1 MPSCSKI
8 RGALLPSHALQQRFA
23 SKALA
28 IIVAPRL
35 FFGHRLQ
42 VAVDLYFNLKIMSRL
57 GAVMKVSDLKSLP
70 LDELWDLH
78 EEIVETL
85 AAKLTAEKS
94 VLEGRLARITLSL
107 ATQIRALTD

>member
-1 MPSCSKI
+1 
-8 RGALLPSHALQQRFA
+8 
-23 SKALA
+23 
-28 IIVAPRL
+28 
-35 FFGHRLQ
+35 
-42 VAVDLYFNLKIMSRL
+42 
-57 GAVMKVSDLKSLP
+57 MKVSDLKSLP